1 MTTYDELE
9 QLLATFA
16 RDIAIA
22 ESIESANP
30 EDDLA
35 VKAAVVGFSYN
46 SSTMEWTKEHFE
58 FLVRRIESDY
68 DAESLTEYGENGLN
82 VKLFF
87 SIAMG
92 YLLGLFQ
99 KEKITEEEFKIAEQQ
114 IPGMIMMHLPRLIK
128 MRN

>member
-16 RDIAIA
+16 RDIEIA

-46 SSTMEWTKEHFE
+46 SSTIEWTKAHFE

-99 KEKITEEEFKIAEQQ
+99 KEKITEEEFTIAEQQ
-114 IPGMIMMHLPRLIK
+114 IPGIIMMHLPRLIK
-128 MRN
+128 MPN